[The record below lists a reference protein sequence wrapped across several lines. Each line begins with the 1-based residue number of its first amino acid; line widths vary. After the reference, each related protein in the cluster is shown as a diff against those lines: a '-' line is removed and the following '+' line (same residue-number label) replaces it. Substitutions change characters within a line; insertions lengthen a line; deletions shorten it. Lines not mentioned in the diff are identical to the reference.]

1 MTERKESIVELIE
14 RSSLGAPAARK
25 LRARTTSDQRV
36 LIFYKAELRSANLD
50 SERGIPED
58 R

>member
-1 MTERKESIVELIE
+1 MTERNETIVELIE

-25 LRARTTSDQRV
+25 LRARTTADQRV
-36 LIFYKAELRSANLD
+36 LIIYKAEARSASLD
-50 SERGIPED
+50 SERGIPEG

>member
-1 MTERKESIVELIE
+1 MTKRNEPIAELIE

-36 LIFYKAELRSANLD
+36 LIIHKAEVRSANLN
-50 SERGIPED
+50 SERGISEG